1 MLLINSKYTLVQNI
15 FLLMSYLYHLIILF
29 VVFDILKININY
41 ITLLHSSLTLFVC
54 FYILYYFN
62 SFANKEK
69 ITAFDKKIIYTS
81 GYLLLLTTTFGNLFL
96 NELKN
101 VGYFADRYV
110 KITKSI

>member
-1 MLLINSKYTLVQNI
+1 MLLINSKYTLVQNF

-41 ITLLHSSLTLFVC
+41 ITLIHSS
-54 FYILYYFN
+54 
-62 SFANKEK
+62 SSNKEK